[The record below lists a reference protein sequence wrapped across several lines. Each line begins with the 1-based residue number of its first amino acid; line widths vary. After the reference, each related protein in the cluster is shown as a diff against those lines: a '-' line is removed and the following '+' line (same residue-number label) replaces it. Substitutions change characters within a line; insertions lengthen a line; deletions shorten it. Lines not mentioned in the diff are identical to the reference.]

1 MRNFFKEGDIISA
14 EVMQVNSSSGQIML
28 QTRNLKYGKLL
39 NGFMLKADSNFI
51 RRMKNHI
58 IDFMTDRE
66 EFSIGSIIG
75 TNGYVWI
82 YSPTSN

>member
-1 MRNFFKEGDIISA
+1 MVSG
-14 EVMQVNSSSGQIML
+14 EVMQVNSSDGKIQI

-39 NGFMLKADSNFI
+39 NGFLVKLDSNFI

-58 IDFMTDRE
+58 I
-66 EFSIGSIIG
+66 EFFGGEKPQVGTIVG

-82 YSPTSN
+82 YAPTEN